1 MINQK
6 VLACFKTNETL
17 LSASEIVKLTKLN
30 KNDVVKALDDLKKE
44 HQLKFAG
51 GGKWKLA

>member
-30 KNDVVKALDDLKKE
+30 KNDVVKALDDLKKD